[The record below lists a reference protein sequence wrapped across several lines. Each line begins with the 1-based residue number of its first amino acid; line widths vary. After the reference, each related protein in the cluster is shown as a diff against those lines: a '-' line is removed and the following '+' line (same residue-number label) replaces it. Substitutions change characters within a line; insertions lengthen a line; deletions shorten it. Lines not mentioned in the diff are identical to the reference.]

1 MESGI
6 VPAMNWKLMRL
17 SVLGAVALAA
27 VLGAVVQAQEA
38 QRIAVIVNDEVIS
51 ARDADRRAQLLIKG
65 AGLDDNADIRRRVM
79 PQVMQSLVDERLQL
93 QEAKRRNVAVSDGEL
108 AQAFR
113 QIEASN
119 SVPAGEL
126 DRHLVERGID
136 KETLSARLR
145 AEIAWGKLVRQR
157 AAPTVTVSDDE
168 VDAVINRVKSA
179 AGQSEV
185 QLSEIFLGVDTQVQ
199 DDAVRRTAQRLV
211 EQLRAGAD
219 FGAMARQFSEGTT
232 ANMGGDVGWVLPGT
246 MPEEVD
252 AAVAQLANNAVT
264 DPVRAPGG
272 FYILKARDRRRI
284 NVADV
289 NDTRLTL
296 HQIVLPLPVSAA
308 AGDAERVMTQA
319 GELTR
324 TVTGCDG
331 LASKAKEM
339 DMPGS
344 GSLGTVRLG
353 DLPPTFREALLTVA
367 AGKLAA
373 IPGDRAIHVV
383 AVCARN
389 EPQQGQLERDQ
400 VRQNLVQRRV
410 SLMARRYLRDLRRDA
425 MVEYR

>member
-1 MESGI
+1 MFRKLTQLTVLS
-6 VPAMNWKLMRL
+6 AM
-17 SVLGAVALAA
+17 ALAA
-27 VLGAVVQAQEA
+27 AGITAVRAQDA

-65 AGLDDNADIRRRVM
+65 SGLDDSADIRRRVM

-93 QEAKRRNVAVSDGEL
+93 QEAKRRNISVSDGEL

-113 QIEASN
+113 QIESAN
-119 SVPAGEL
+119 SVPPGGL
-126 DRHLVERGID
+126 DRHLAERGID
-136 KETLSARLR
+136 KDSLSARLR

-157 AAPTVTVSDDE
+157 VVPTVSVSDDE

-179 AGQSEV
+179 AGQSET
-185 QLSEIFLGVDTQVQ
+185 QLSEIFLGVDTLAQE
-199 DDAVRRTAQRLV
+199 DAVRRTGQRLV

-219 FGAMARQFSEGTT
+219 FAALARQFSEGTT

-246 MPEEVD
+246 LSEEVD
-252 AAVAQLANNAVT
+252 AAVAQLAPNAVS
-264 DPVRAPGG
+264 DPIRAPGG

-296 HQIVLPLPVSAA
+296 HQIILPLPVSAA
-308 AGDAERVMTQA
+308 AGDAERVLTQA
-319 GELTR
+319 GEMTR
-324 TVTGCDG
+324 TISGCDG
-331 LASKAKEM
+331 LASKAKEL

-353 DLPPTFREALLTVA
+353 DLPPAFREALLTMA

-373 IPGDRAIHVV
+373 IPVDRAIHVV